1 MSMWGGIGGALQNI
15 GGNMMQMAFS
25 DMQDKKIEAR
35 KKQEQEAMRLLE
47 EARVARTQPYKSP
60 ADPKAQSPWISK
72 EAGGYV
78 TPQGKPEQWMVEEFN
93 SQGKPIGSRP
103 ASMSEDQQY
112 RSADELAKQKALAD
126 AGDLAWKQE
135 ERGMKQTKA
144 ELDLRKGEQSIR
156 TSKASEQYMRS
167 GGGRNATPKAKDP
180 DKVMNDIQTLLRY
193 PENIAAI
200 EAVDPTLLKRIQG
213 GGTSGID
220 NAIKSGLAYFGA
232 KPQEAD
238 GSLWSELEAAGDDE
252 LRAQIL
258 YGVKREL
265 DAALARGRAGK
276 KGMKPEAGGNSFVAN
291 GGLDNKGQ

>member
-47 EARVARTQPYKSP
+47 ETRVARTQPYKSP

-112 RSADELAKQKALAD
+112 RYADELAKQKALAD

-135 ERGMKQTKA
+135 ERGMKRTKA
-144 ELDLRKGEQSIR
+144 DLDKRKGEQSIKQ
-156 TSKASEQYMRS
+156 SKASEAYMRA
-167 GGGRNATPKAKDP
+167 GGGRNATP
-180 DKVMNDIQTLLRY
+180 
-193 PENIAAI
+193 
-200 EAVDPTLLKRIQG
+200 VDPFSTESDLSYLVSSKEG
-213 GGTSGID
+213 G
-220 NAIKSGLAYFGA
+220 
-232 KPQEAD
+232 EA
-238 GSLWSELEAAGDDE
+238 
-252 LRAQIL
+252 
-258 YGVKREL
+258 L
-265 DAALARGRAGK
+265 DAAYQAELQKAFIAAKELKLGEAEVAATRRELARDYILKLKRLPNK
-276 KGMKPEAGGNSFVAN
+276 SNKEESTSSFSAGG
-291 GGLDNKGQ
+291 LTKE